1 MNRENQIL
9 NILEEISIY
18 RFQSFIKLLIRS
30 KVGYVFLMVVVFILP
45 QAEFGPNDHR
55 DGALHFIWLNGPWK
69 GWIILKS
76 FEKFNSSIDIF
87 L

>member
-1 MNRENQIL
+1 
-9 NILEEISIY
+9 
-18 RFQSFIKLLIRS
+18 
-30 KVGYVFLMVVVFILP
+30 MVVVFILP